1 MTKPK
6 TRKLRKRPATQPTK
20 CHVGGCGRGQYARG
34 LCQTHHRQF
43 KTTGKMTSIR
53 PYRERRPGTVK
64 LAGLRLT
71 PSCAETLKRTAKER
85 DISYGALIAEVVEG
99 WNKRR
104 KS

>member
-1 MTKPK
+1 M
-6 TRKLRKRPATQPTK
+6 
-20 CHVGGCGRGQYARG
+20 
-34 LCQTHHRQF
+34 
-43 KTTGKMTSIR
+43 KTTGKVTAIR
-53 PYRERRPGTVK
+53 PYRTRQPGTVK

-85 DISYGALIAEVVEG
+85 GISHGGLIAEVVED